1 MLQEE
6 LEVPVL
12 IAGDIFDRW
21 NSPPELIN
29 FAMKYLPDGGHH
41 GPETY
46 TIPGQHDLPLHNY
59 EDMEKSAYG
68 VLKRA
73 GTIKDL
79 PTNTEIWSNQYLAVR
94 GFPWGYPLQECD
106 STFGGLKVALV
117 HDYRWIEG
125 CGYPTA
131 PEDKKF
137 GKRVAGVDD
146 KGKWLG
152 WDVVVYGDNHK
163 GFIHRIENTVIFNC
177 GSLMRRHSDQADYK
191 PMVGLL
197 TKEGNVLP
205 HYLDISG
212 EKHLE
217 SLENVSEK
225 ETVDLSD
232 FFNEL
237 QKLGDSSLDF
247 VQTIK
252 RYMTEENLKKAVR
265 AIVEEVL
272 E

>member
-6 LEVPVL
+6 LECPVL

-21 NSPPELIN
+21 NASPELIN
-29 FAMKYLPDGGHH
+29 FAMKYLPSRNLDI
-41 GPETY
+41 PTCF

-59 EDMEKSAYG
+59 NDMGKSAYG
-68 VLKRA
+68 VLKQA
-73 GTIKDL
+73 NIIEDL
-79 PTNTEIWSNQYLAVR
+79 PTNTEIWMNQYLAVR
-94 GFPWGYPLQECD
+94 GFPWGYPLQQCD

-117 HDYRWIEG
+117 HEYKWIEG

-131 PEDKKF
+131 PEENKF
-137 GKRVAGVDD
+137 GKRIAGVD
-146 KGKWLG
+146 KNGKWLG
-152 WDVVVYGDNHK
+152 WDVVIYGDNHK
-163 GFIHRIENTVIFNC
+163 GFLHRVENTIVFNC
-177 GSLMRRHSDQADYK
+177 GGFMRRHSDQEDYK

-205 HYLDISG
+205 YYLDVSG

-217 SLENVSEK
+217 SLDNEKAK

-237 QKLGDSSLDF
+237 EKLGDASLDF
-247 VQTIK
+247 VQTIR
-252 RYMTEENLKKAVR
+252 RYMTQENLKD
-265 AIVEEVL
+265 AIRKIIEEVI